1 MCQDLRGPIKFQH
14 ETLQLASTNVLVHS
28 QYSATKQ
35 VLTLQACADSRR
47 TWSIHHA
54 HIGQL
59 LSCSFEQVL
68 LKRSPSRKGLKVEKV
83 SKSNHKNPIL
93 APPHKGAIFFCSH
106 PLNLLEKSKIPSP
119 GCLTPSDSLNRLQE
133 TLGRKG
139 VCIETHS
146 RGYNVVRTCPWCA
159 IG

>member
-1 MCQDLRGPIKFQH
+1 MPRPARAHQVPARNLAAGIYQRTCAQSIFCDQASAHSPGLRRLTPNLEH
-14 ETLQLASTNVLVHS
+14 PPRTHWPAALLQL
-28 QYSATKQ
+28 
-35 VLTLQACADSRR
+35 R
-47 TWSIHHA
+47 TS
-54 HIGQL
+54 
-59 LSCSFEQVL
+59 SFE
-68 LKRSPSRKGLKVEKV
+68 RSPSRKGLKVEKV

-106 PLNLLEKSKIPSP
+106 PLNSLEKSKIPSP